1 MKILMKRAQ
10 TPGRFRKVIFKLWGK
25 VDLEGDEQKIIDR
38 YDFDQAVLVFSDQP
52 GLMRNAI
59 IAGIVAA
66 FVLNLP
72 LDYMLGNFGSFLAL
86 CGGAFAGW
94 FVFDRFRETVY
105 VKDLLYGRD
114 FRCDSII
121 GLATREEWLKQT
133 VAYLRQV
140 MESAKHWD
148 GTETMEVPKLDPE
161 TAKRVMIKRFSGP
174 R

>member
-1 MKILMKRAQ
+1 MKILLKRAQ
-10 TPGRFRKVIFKLWGK
+10 TPGRFRSVVFKLWGK

-52 GLMRNAI
+52 NLMRMAI
-59 IAGIVAA
+59 GVGIAVAV
-66 FVLNLP
+66 VL
-72 LDYMLGNFGSFLAL
+72 YFILGWILGSFGTLLAL
-86 CGGAFAGW
+86 AGGGFAGW
-94 FVFDRFRETVY
+94 FFFDRYRETVY

-148 GTETMEVPKLDPE
+148 GTETMDVPKLDPE